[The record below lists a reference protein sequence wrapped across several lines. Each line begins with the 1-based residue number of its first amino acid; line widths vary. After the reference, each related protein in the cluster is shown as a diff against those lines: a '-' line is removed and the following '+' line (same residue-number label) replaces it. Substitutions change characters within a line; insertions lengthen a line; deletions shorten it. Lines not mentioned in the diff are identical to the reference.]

1 MIVKNLLAVI
11 SCGSSLPMAG
21 EDLLNVKVTMRCN
34 PKQRDLFPTTEYREQ
49 EGNNRKAV
57 FYFQTEHFISAH
69 SSVHRLQL
77 FITFISNFQ
86 VAADVL
92 EIKLGQL
99 EVEKSDAK
107 PVKKTSKK
115 RKRPADDDLH
125 SATASPQPCYQNDN
139 DRDSDEIL
147 EITPE
152 IFQPAD
158 QEDEAYAPHFLMQVD
173 NCVRLATL
181 VI

>member
-1 MIVKNLLAVI
+1 MFKIECNGEFRAGRALALLGSMVTHNIQNIDMAIISTDGVTIPANRGVLALQSKYIAQVLESVPCCHNTSVSLPFSAVIVKNLLAVI

-77 FITFISNFQ
+77 FITFIHFQ
-86 VAADVL
+86 FPGGCGCA
-92 EIKLGQL
+92 GN
-99 EVEKSDAK
+99 
-107 PVKKTSKK
+107 KT
-115 RKRPADDDLH
+115 RPA
-125 SATASPQPCYQNDN
+125 
-139 DRDSDEIL
+139 RGGE
-147 EITPE
+147 E
-152 IFQPAD
+152 
-158 QEDEAYAPHFLMQVD
+158 
-173 NCVRLATL
+173 
-181 VI
+181 

>member
-1 MIVKNLLAVI
+1 MFLFPVIALYHRPRVWVCAVI
-11 SCGSSLPMAG
+11 
-21 EDLLNVKVTMRCN
+21 
-34 PKQRDLFPTTEYREQ
+34 LF
-49 EGNNRKAV
+49 
-57 FYFQTEHFISAH
+57 
-69 SSVHRLQL
+69 L
-77 FITFISNFQ
+77 FITFIHCQ
-86 VAADVL
+86 VAADTL
-92 EIKLGQL
+92 EIKLGHL
-99 EVEKSDAK
+99 EIEKTDAK
-107 PVKKTSKK
+107 PEKKISKK
-115 RKRPADDDLH
+115 RKRPPDEAHH